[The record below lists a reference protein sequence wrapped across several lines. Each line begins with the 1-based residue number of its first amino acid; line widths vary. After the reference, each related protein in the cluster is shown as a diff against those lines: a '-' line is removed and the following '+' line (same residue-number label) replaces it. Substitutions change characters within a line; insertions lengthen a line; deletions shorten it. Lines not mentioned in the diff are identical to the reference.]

1 MTKLGIELWVCLGII
16 VVATV
21 TDIRSRRIPNWLS
34 FGGLALGVILHCA
47 AGYAEDG
54 GAGLVRRALR
64 ALAGITV
71 CSIWPICSFLRNE
84 IGGGDVKLFAA
95 IGALAGPVL
104 GFDIQGATLAVTL
117 LIVLPWRVITAR
129 LKKTSIRPVIMA
141 PTILVG
147 FLLALARTWVLG

>member
-1 MTKLGIELWVCLGII
+1 MTRLGIELWMCLGII
-16 VVATV
+16 VIATM

-34 FGGLALGVILHCA
+34 LGGLALGVVVQCA

-54 GAGLVRRALR
+54 GAGLLRGGLR

-95 IGALAGPVL
+95 IGALSGPVL

-117 LIVLPWRVITAR
+117 LVVLPWRVVVAR
-129 LKKTSIRPVIMA
+129 LKKTKVQPVIMA
-141 PTILVG
+141 PSILAG
-147 FLLALARTWVLG
+147 FLLAMARTLVLR